1 MSKFGKKFT
10 CWKCSTKF
18 YDLNKPGAKCP
29 KCGANPED
37 DPNKGIPQAAPA
49 AFGDDVV
56 DDVEEEIVE
65 DIADDEELDDDAAEE
80 EPAAPG
86 GDEDF

>member
-18 YDLNKPGAKCP
+18 YDLNKPTAACP

-37 DPNKGIPQAAPA
+37 DPNKGLPVAAPA
-49 AFGDDVV
+49 AFGDDMG
-56 DDVEEEIVE
+56 DEIEEEIVE
-65 DIADDEELDDDAAEE
+65 DVGE
-80 EPAAPG
+80 
-86 GDEDF
+86 DEDLEDEGGEEDSSADGDDY

>member
-18 YDLNKPGAKCP
+18 YDLNKPNAKCP

-37 DPNKGIPQAAPA
+37 DPNKGLPVAPPP
-49 AFGDDVV
+49 AFGDDMV
-56 DDVEEEIVE
+56 DEVEDDIPD
-65 DIADDEELDDDAAEE
+65 DIADDEEGEDEGAEE
-80 EPAAPG
+80 EPAPG
-86 GDEDF
+86 PEEEF

>member
-18 YDLNKPGAKCP
+18 YDLNKPGALCP

-37 DPNKGIPQAAPA
+37 DPNKGIPIAPA
-49 AFGDDVV
+49 ASFGDDAADV
-56 DDVEEEIVE
+56 DE
-65 DIADDEELDDDAAEE
+65 DIPDEIPEDDEMEDEGGEEDA
-80 EPAAPG
+80 PPG
-86 GDEDF
+86 GDEDY

>member
-18 YDLNKPGAKCP
+18 YDLNKPSAKCP

-37 DPNKGIPQAAPA
+37 DPNKGVPQAPPA
-49 AFGDDVV
+49 SFGEDAV
-56 DDVEEEIVE
+56 DVEEEIVE
-65 DIADDEELDDDAAEE
+65 DIPDEEELDDEGGEE

-86 GDEDF
+86 GEEDF